1 MTVKK
6 ILLPIDG
13 SDVCPRAYEYAK
25 KIAEKFD
32 SEIIIFNAQDLT
44 PPFGWLYDPV
54 VSKDKG
60 QDPKVIAE
68 TIVESGKEYFE
79 GTGINVTTKTSLG
92 DPAATILEIGEEEG
106 CDLIIMCTHG
116 MSRSKR
122 FLLGSVTNK
131 VVLYSNIPVLVIR

>member
-1 MTVKK
+1 MKK
-6 ILLPIDG
+6 IFLPIDG
-13 SDVCPRAYEYAK
+13 SDICPKAYEHAK

-54 VSKDKG
+54 ISKNEKNN
-60 QDPKVIAE
+60 PEKLAE
-68 TIVESGKEYFE
+68 RIVNDGKKAFDN
-79 GTGINVTTKTSLG
+79 TGIKVSTKTALG
-92 DPAATILEIGEEEG
+92 NPAATIIETAEKEG

-116 MSRSKR
+116 MSKSKR

-131 VVLYSNIPVLVIR
+131 VVLHSTIPVLVIR

>member
-1 MTVKK
+1 MKK

-13 SDVCPRAYEYAK
+13 SEICPKAYEHAK

-32 SEIIIFNAQDLT
+32 SEIVIFNAQDLT
-44 PPFGWLYDPV
+44 PPFGWLYDPIV
-54 VSKDKG
+54 
-60 QDPKVIAE
+60 PKNEENNLEKIGE
-68 TIVESGKEYFE
+68 KIVKNGMDAFSE
-79 GTGINVTTKTSLG
+79 TGIKVTTKTALG
-92 DPAATILEIGEEEG
+92 DPATTILEAAKKEG

-131 VVLYSNIPVLVIR
+131 VVLHAEIPVLVIR

>member
-1 MTVKK
+1 MKK

-13 SDVCPRAYEYAK
+13 SHICSKAFEHAK

-32 SEIIIFNAQDLT
+32 SKIIIFNAQDLT

-54 VSKDKG
+54 ISKNEKHN
-60 QDPKVIAE
+60 PEKIAE
-68 TIVESGKEYFE
+68 KIVKDGKKAFD
-79 GTGINVTTKTSLG
+79 GTRINTTTKTALG
-92 DPAATILEIGEEEG
+92 DPAVTILEVAEKEE

-116 MSRSKR
+116 MSKSKR

-131 VVLYSNIPVLVIR
+131 VVLHSTIPVLVVR

>member
-1 MTVKK
+1 MKK

-13 SDVCPRAYEYAK
+13 SEICPKAYEHAK

-32 SEIIIFNAQDLT
+32 SEIVIFNAQDLT

-54 VSKDKG
+54 VSKNEENTPEK
-60 QDPKVIAE
+60 IAE
-68 TIVESGKEYFE
+68 KIVKDGMDAFA
-79 GTGINVTTKTSLG
+79 GTGIKVTTETALG
-92 DPAATILEIGEEEG
+92 DPATTILEAAKKEG

-131 VVLYSNIPVLVIR
+131 VVLHAEIPVLVIR

>member
-1 MTVKK
+1 MKK

-13 SDVCPRAYEYAK
+13 SDICPKAYEHAK

-32 SEIIIFNAQDLT
+32 SEIVIFNAQDLT

-54 VSKDKG
+54 ISKVEEHNPEKISE
-60 QDPKVIAE
+60 K
-68 TIVESGKEYFE
+68 IVKDGKAAFD
-79 GTGINVTTKTSLG
+79 GTGINVTTETALG
-92 DPAATILEIGEEEG
+92 DPASTILETAKKEG

-131 VVLYSNIPVLVIR
+131 VVLHAEIPVLVIR